1 MPSVDLS
8 GGKSMNI
15 SLPVKV
21 LHETEF
27 FLKLLFDPSPTFA
40 AQNCALLST
49 VRTRGEVQTRA
60 SISGWTV

>member
-8 GGKSMNI
+8 GGKSMNF

-21 LHETEF
+21 LREMDF
-27 FLKLLFDPSPTFA
+27 FLKLLFDPSATFA

-49 VRTRGEVQTRA
+49 VRTRGRVQTR
-60 SISGWTV
+60 SSVSGWTG